1 MMSCDS
7 IPLSVFRG
15 GQASGVCQDH
25 EPLSEGVG
33 GGFCPTVTTEQV
45 QVLLVK
51 LNVYKL
57 SM

>member
-33 GGFCPTVTTEQV
+33 SCFCPTVMVEQV
-45 QVLLVK
+45 
-51 LNVYKL
+51 
-57 SM
+57 